1 LPYWQWYDLQGTDIG
16 GVSLPSENIQT
27 VNDLIKSKKIKYV
40 DYKFVDVPGVWQHK
54 THPITE
60 LDEDV
65 FKYGTGFDGSSI
77 RGFQGIEESD
87 MLLVPDATT
96 AFVDPF
102 VKEPTLSLICD
113 VKEPEGLKSYENDPR
128 HIAKNAQDYLVD
140 TGVADTSYMGPEL
153 EFFVFDHVQY
163 DVLTPYKGTGY
174 SIDSNE
180 GLWNSSQNN
189 GKPNLG
195 HRVRFKEGYFPVSP
209 NDTQTDLRNEMV
221 GTMMDIGM
229 RIELHHHEVA
239 TAGQAEI
246 GMRFD
251 RLLNIAD
258 NTMKYKY
265 VVKNVAA
272 RNGKTA
278 TFMPKPLFGDN
289 GSGMHVHQSLWKAGK
304 PLFFD
309 KSGYGLLSQ
318 MALYY
323 IGGLLTHAP
332 SLLAFCAP
340 STNSYKRLVP
350 GYEAPVNLVFSSR
363 NRSAAVRIPMYS
375 DNPKT
380 KRIEFR
386 PPDATSNPYLAFA
399 AMLMAGIDGI
409 RNKIDPVKSG
419 FGPINKNIYHLS
431 PEEQKKV
438 RSVPG
443 SLDESLKAL
452 ENDHKY
458 LTQGKV
464 FPESFI
470 DAWIDYKRTNEVDPV
485 RIRTH
490 PYELHLYY
498 DA

>member
-1 LPYWQWYDLQGTDIG
+1 MF
-16 GVSLPSENIQT
+16 LPSDKIKEI
-27 VNDLIKSKKIKYV
+27 NDLVKKQKIKYV
-40 DYKFVDVPGVWQHK
+40 DYKFIDVPGTWQHK
-54 THPITE
+54 THPIAE
-60 LDEDV
+60 MDEDV

-87 MLLVPDATT
+87 MLLIPDASTV
-96 AFVDPF
+96 FVDPF
-102 VKEPTLSLICD
+102 IKEQTISITCD
-113 VKEPEGLKSYENDPR
+113 VAEPDGLKPYANDPR
-128 HIAKNAQDYLVD
+128 YIAKKAEKYLIE
-140 TGVADTSYMGPEL
+140 TGIADTSYMGPEL
-153 EFFVFDHVQY
+153 EFFIFDHISF
-163 DVLTPYKGTGY
+163 DVMNPHKGMGY

-180 GLWNSSQNN
+180 GIWNASLNN
-189 GKPNLG
+189 GTPNLG
-195 HRVRFKEGYFPVSP
+195 HRPRFKEGYFPVSP
-209 NDTQTDLRNEMV
+209 TDTQTDIRNEMV
-221 GTMMDIGM
+221 STMGDIGLK
-229 RIELHHHEVA
+229 IELHHHEVA

-251 RLLNIAD
+251 SLKNAAD
-258 NTMKYKY
+258 NSMKYKY
-265 VVKNVAA
+265 VVKNVAH

-278 TFMPKPLFGDN
+278 TFMPKPMFGDN
-289 GSGMHVHQSLWKAGK
+289 GSGMHVHQSLWKNGK

-309 KSGYGLLSQ
+309 KDGYGLLSQ
-318 MALYY
+318 TALYY

-332 SLLAFCAP
+332 ALLGFCAP

-399 AMLMAGIDGI
+399 AMMMAGLDGI
-409 RNKIDPVKSG
+409 KNKIDPAKNG
-419 FGPINKNIYHLS
+419 FGPINKNIYHL
-431 PEEQKKV
+431 PDAEKAKI
-438 RSVPG
+438 RSVPS
-443 SLDESLKAL
+443 SLSESLKAL
-452 ENDHKY
+452 ENDHKF

-464 FPESFI
+464 FSEAFI
-470 DAWIDYKRTNEVDPV
+470 QNWIDYKTANEVDPV

-490 PYELHLYY
+490 PYEMYLYY